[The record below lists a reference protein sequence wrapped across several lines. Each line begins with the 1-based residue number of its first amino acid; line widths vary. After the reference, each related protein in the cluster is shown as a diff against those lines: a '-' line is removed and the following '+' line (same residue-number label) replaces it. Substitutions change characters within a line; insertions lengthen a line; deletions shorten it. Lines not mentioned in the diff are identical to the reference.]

1 MASKFLVFHM
11 VLAVGVLGGV
21 RVEGSGVLPVL
32 RFTDAVRREN
42 PAPINLQ
49 IKGGGGGGGVL
60 RGSAQLKPGQDY
72 QMRVK
77 VEEVYYVTAV
87 FGLRF
92 TGFHAYEAARD
103 KGHAA
108 VYWRADNHGF
118 AISHDNT
125 RCKLVAPW
133 ESE

>member
-1 MASKFLVFHM
+1 MVFHM
-11 VLAVGVLGGV
+11 VLAVGVLGVGV
-21 RVEGSGVLPVL
+21 VEASGMMPVL
-32 RFTDAVRREN
+32 RFADAVRRSD

-49 IKGGGGGGGVL
+49 IKAGAGGAW

-72 QMRVK
+72 QVRVK

-108 VYWRADNHGF
+108 VYWRADNRGF
-118 AISHDNT
+118 GISHDNT
-125 RCKLVAPW
+125 HWKLVAPW